1 MLYHPAAV
9 KSLTWCQ
16 TSRNLETRTELC
28 SEKTWD
34 MRLFFV
40 PWVSATSSSSH
51 GWTTQCRGII
61 LAAVHSS
68 GGLGLPKSILTLRPS
83 LSNWL
88 KMIWDLPVCQFPIW
102 QRTRP
107 RWLLG
112 ESQNVC
118 VCQHKYACGHV
129 CWIGLHRRF
138 QGLWDCLKRHKECDF
153 VLVLSCAYAHIVETS
168 SLCSATHQDSSSIC
182 RQKLSPQTLTVDFGV
197 LMVRHQDK
205 LRSVGG

>member
-1 MLYHPAAV
+1 MLYSPAAV
-9 KSLTWCQ
+9 NLWHGVKPAGTWRLALN
-16 TSRNLETRTELC
+16 SAVKGLETWGC
-28 SEKTWD
+28 
-34 MRLFFV
+34 
-40 PWVSATSSSSH
+40 SSSPGSLLPRLPH
-51 GWTTQCRGII
+51 MAEQHSAGEQV
-61 LAAVHSS
+61 LATVHSS

-88 KMIWDLPVCQFPIW
+88 KMIWDLPVCQFLIW

-153 VLVLSCAYAHIVETS
+153 VLVLSCAYAHIVETN

-182 RQKLSPQTLTVDFGV
+182 GQKLSPQTVNCGLWGFNG
-197 LMVRHQDK
+197 
-205 LRSVGG
+205 